1 MARRAEAR
9 GAGMISLAAMRRCG
23 PWLLG
28 LFLLAQIVGVAPLVT
43 AHTIH
48 VAGSIGADL
57 HGDGAHADQAQH
69 QHGDADSGPQHH
81 ALHDMTGVLADAPGA
96 AAVGVAYVT
105 IAAPPPNALAAVD
118 PVLPERPPKSIL
130 SV

>member
-1 MARRAEAR
+1 MT
-9 GAGMISLAAMRRCG
+9 SLAAKRRFG

-28 LFLLAQIVGVAPLVT
+28 LFLVAQIVGVAPLVT

-48 VAGSIGADL
+48 VAGSILADQ
-57 HGDGAHADQAQH
+57 HGDGARADQARH
-69 QHGDADSGPQHH
+69 QRGDADSEPQHH

-96 AAVGVAYVT
+96 SAVGIAYVT
-105 IAAPPPNALAAVD
+105 IAARPPNALAAVD